1 MALCRI
7 HHTSSASGT
16 IRSASI
22 FTRQWIRRRAVST
35 THHPYQARFDRHRF
49 LPGSGYGAQPYPP
62 HIIHIRHERRFDMA
76 DNWQAK
82 LEASAGKLAEQIQS
96 ALNLNVVT
104 YTTDI
109 HKPDNDPDKKRMVAE
124 TVLAPLGDVTQALP
138 VQFKNDEIIV
148 NKDLNDAHIQA
159 VNQAILARKD
169 MLNYARDLLKDVKG
183 LLSD

>member
-1 MALCRI
+1 
-7 HHTSSASGT
+7 
-16 IRSASI
+16 
-22 FTRQWIRRRAVST
+22 
-35 THHPYQARFDRHRF
+35 
-49 LPGSGYGAQPYPP
+49 
-62 HIIHIRHERRFDMA
+62 MA

-109 HKPDNDPDKKRMVAE
+109 HNTDNDPDKKRMVAE